1 MQNARHVHYGHF
13 MSTNLVLVTWATVI
27 ILWLFEVLL
36 NFAST
41 TSETERDIYQQTWYL
56 LLASSFTKKFKV

>member
-13 MSTNLVLVTWATVI
+13 MSTNLVLVTVI
-27 ILWLFEVLL
+27 ILRLFEVLL

-41 TSETERDIYQQTWYL
+41 TSEAERDICQQTWYL
-56 LLASSFTKKFKV
+56 LLALSFAKRFKA

>member
-1 MQNARHVHYGHF
+1 MQGMSTMGVF
-13 MSTNLVLVTWATVI
+13 MSTNLVLVTCATVI
-27 ILWLFEVLL
+27 ILRLFEVLL

>member
-1 MQNARHVHYGHF
+1 MQGMSTMGVF
-13 MSTNLVLVTWATVI
+13 MYTNLVLVTWATVI
-27 ILWLFEVLL
+27 ILRLFEVLL

>member
-1 MQNARHVHYGHF
+1 MQGMSTMGVF

>member
-1 MQNARHVHYGHF
+1 MQGMSTMGVF

-36 NFAST
+36 NFASK
-41 TSETERDIYQQTWYL
+41 TSEAERDICQQTWYL
-56 LLASSFTKKFKV
+56 LLALSFAKRFKA

>member
-1 MQNARHVHYGHF
+1 MQGMSTVGVF

-27 ILWLFEVLL
+27 ILRLFEVLL

>member
-1 MQNARHVHYGHF
+1 MQGMSTMGVF

-27 ILWLFEVLL
+27 ILRLFEVLL